1 MTEKVTLGDLGITN
15 EEIETFI
22 TSLMENNLVES
33 ETDEE
38 FTRQLM
44 ILYIKTIT
52 AGKTF
57 ADALGIE
64 NVNVILEGEE

>member
-1 MTEKVTLGDLGITN
+1 MTDKVTLAELGITN

-52 AGKTF
+52 SAKTF